1 MEQCG
6 RLMYIMMPLLR
17 VYSDAMDFSMDESI
31 SREQAAWM
39 IYKALNWDGTK
50 NESTQKI
57 NSDIS
62 PPNIVTAYDL
72 QNCLN
77 EKYANG
83 VDLPIGNQP
92 ISFSVTKND
101 KKIRCMTT
109 ISLQVEAPVELSII
123 LRT

>member
-17 VYSDAMDFSMDESI
+17 VYSDAMDFSTDESI
-31 SREQAAWM
+31 SGEQAAWM

-62 PPNIVTAYDL
+62 LPNIVTAYDL
-72 QNCLN
+72 QNYLN

-101 KKIRCMTT
+101 KKY
-109 ISLQVEAPVELSII
+109 AA
-123 LRT
+123 